1 MKQRCPACNAKI
13 SSDESECLKCGYQL
27 YASQFGNI
35 AGEVDYEMSKTSEA
49 ELAAIAKESAK
60 SDRKLT
66 IEEFE
71 DEYFAQNKM
80 RKPVKTIFNMK
91 SYHYYEKALE
101 KAYKRYLEQI
111 GYR

>member
-13 SSDESECLKCGYQL
+13 RSDESECPKCGYQL
-27 YASQFGNI
+27 YSSQFGNI
-35 AGEVDYEMSKTSEA
+35 AGEVNYEMSKVSDSE
-49 ELAAIAKESAK
+49 LVSIAKENVK
-60 SDRKLT
+60 SGRKLT

-80 RKPVKTIFNMK
+80 VKPVKTLFNRK

-111 GYR
+111 GYK